1 MRRHQP
7 AVKRGR
13 TCLGHVRDDQL
24 RVHHP
29 SRNLTMSR
37 GSLTTPPNPL
47 LRSRRHASVSLG
59 GGAVHQEHP
68 AGLSAALQARPLPR
82 APPRDL
88 DWFPAPDCGGGQ
100 GMVWLSDQRLQLLF
114 VQLGSEFPFHS
125 LCHLLP
131 RAPSGFHIFEDHK
144 RLRQRAVC
152 HAYGL
157 GLACPKRLGH
167 FSSQRVLELLWTH

>member
-59 GGAVHQEHP
+59 GGAVHQSIQLAFQQPCRP
-68 AGLSAALQARPLPR
+68 ARCLR

-100 GMVWLSDQRLQLLF
+100 GIVWLSDQRLQLLF

-125 LCHLLP
+125 FSHLVP
-131 RAPSGFHIFEDHK
+131 RAPSGFHIFEDRK
-144 RLRQRAVC
+144 RLR
-152 HAYGL
+152 
-157 GLACPKRLGH
+157 
-167 FSSQRVLELLWTH
+167 